1 MKILRSMKMNEKDN
15 TIVENMV
22 KYIEE
27 KERTIL
33 AAELGKIKNP
43 KKVKNKAV
51 NEILKE
57 LERLM
62 KNEN

>member
-1 MKILRSMKMNEKDN
+1 MNKEDN
-15 TIVENMV
+15 AIIENMIQF
-22 KYIEE
+22 IEE
-27 KERTIL
+27 KERDIL
-33 AAELGKIKNP
+33 AAEMGKIKHP